1 RRAGRQRC
9 QHPPEPGV
17 CDLAASSDSLRAAL
31 ATGDRNGPQPAR
43 DGIWITHAQRRAPRL
58 QGALSRRSA
67 LARRGVSP
75 GHGLALA
82 DRPLRRR
89 LPASAS
95 RSPRRTPAA
104 ARFPRTSLRSRRRQ
118 HQRNLRRGRSLLA
131 RRLHRAGVERRRS
144 PARVAAHAVAARSRN
159 LALTAS
165 FQLDTQTFSNSKECV
180 MARSTST
187 STSGRNTDAPRD
199 AIALLKQDH
208 RTVSALFEEFE
219 KADEEEQA
227 TIAQRVCQ
235 LLTVHA
241 QIEEELLYPAAK
253 EAFEGEEED
262 EVEHGS
268 AKELIAKIEGMSSG
282 DEHFKATVTV
292 LGEYIKH
299 HVKEEESELF

>member
-1 RRAGRQRC
+1 
-9 QHPPEPGV
+9 
-17 CDLAASSDSLRAAL
+17 
-31 ATGDRNGPQPAR
+31 
-43 DGIWITHAQRRAPRL
+43 
-58 QGALSRRSA
+58 
-67 LARRGVSP
+67 
-75 GHGLALA
+75 
-82 DRPLRRR
+82 
-89 LPASAS
+89 
-95 RSPRRTPAA
+95 
-104 ARFPRTSLRSRRRQ
+104 
-118 HQRNLRRGRSLLA
+118 
-131 RRLHRAGVERRRS
+131 
-144 PARVAAHAVAARSRN
+144 
-159 LALTAS
+159 
-165 FQLDTQTFSNSKECV
+165 

-262 EVEHGS
+262 EDLVNEAEVEHGT
-268 AKELIAKIEGMSSG
+268 AKDLIARIEGMSSD

-299 HVKEEESELF
+299 HVKEEEGELFPQLKKTDLDLKELGSRLADRKFALMEQLGIEEQEPAQPRKRSAASRGAPRKSSSRRSASRARH